1 MNEHEKPL
9 PTRSLSLAEMEKLIA
24 LYWQEHEADIGK
36 VVDTAPI
43 EKEVDNDEMV

>member
-24 LYWQEHEADIGK
+24 LYWQEVGVGK
-36 VVDTAPI
+36 VVDTVII
-43 EKEVDNDEMV
+43 EKEVEDETD